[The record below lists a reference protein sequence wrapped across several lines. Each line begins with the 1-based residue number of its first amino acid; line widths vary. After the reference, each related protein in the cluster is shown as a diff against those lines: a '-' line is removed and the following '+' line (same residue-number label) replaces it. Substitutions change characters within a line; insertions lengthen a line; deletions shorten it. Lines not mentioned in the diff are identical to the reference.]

1 MQEKTQAEYRSLAEN
16 FYATRLGGQP
26 PSPKR
31 VSDALAACSADYRP
45 AYWRRLRCALAYDQD
60 ARGYGEAAERIR
72 AVENMA
78 RKQGLPMKQK
88 QHRATEIS
96 EKDEAKL
103 LDYLG
108 PSGDIEVTAA
118 VVMAKY
124 LGVRPAEM
132 MDVRIRG
139 GVVVIRGA
147 KKSHQG
153 ARGADRIVEVPPR
166 VLATLAGCV
175 EALHSSPRGL
185 VGVQDRLR
193 RICSGLWPRR
203 KVLPTLYT
211 FRHQLGS
218 DLKAHG
224 LDRVEIAYLMGH
236 QATKSVDQY
245 GDKRRGRT
253 KPMLRPAPGADL
265 SRVRVNHVTSRSLK
279 PEPPAPA
286 PAFEFGF

>member
-1 MQEKTQAEYRSLAEN
+1 MQEKTRAEYRSLAEH

-31 VSDALAACSADYRP
+31 LTDALAACSRDYRP
-45 AYWRRLRCALAYDQD
+45 AYWRRLRGALAYDQE
-60 ARGYGEAAERIR
+60 AKGYAEAAERIR
-72 AVENMA
+72 AVENLA
-78 RKQGLPMKQK
+78 RKQGLPMKRK
-88 QHRATEIS
+88 QRRVTEIS

-132 MDVRIRG
+132 MGVRIRDG
-139 GVVVIRGA
+139 RVEIRGA
-147 KKSHQG
+147 KKSHEG
-153 ARGADRIVEVPPR
+153 ARGADRVVEVPPQ
-166 VLATLAGCV
+166 VLATLKACLD
-175 EALHSSPRGL
+175 ALHSSPRGL

-193 RICSGLWPRR
+193 RICSGLWPQRR
-203 KVLPTLYT
+203 ALPTLYT

-224 LDRVEIAYLMGH
+224 VNRVEIAYLMGH

-245 GDKRRGRT
+245 GDKRLGRT
-253 KPMLRPAPGADL
+253 KPLLRPASGADT
-265 SRVRVNHVTSRSLK
+265 SAVRVNHIASRRLK